1 MKDFSEFIGVLQR
14 YAESNK
20 TFVVNDIK
28 MAEVKRAFNL
38 AIELFP
44 DASIYMEHDAL
55 QLGHVALHIKDFDI
69 TVCGQDRI
77 DMFIALISKS
87 ANFEIFASG
96 EDVKFSLM
104 FGNVYTVK

>member
-1 MKDFSEFIGVLQR
+1 MKEFNELMRTIQK
-14 YAESNK
+14 YAESDK

-38 AIELFP
+38 AVELFP
-44 DASIYMEHDAL
+44 DASIYTEQDAL
-55 QLGHVALHIKDFDI
+55 QLGHVVLHIKDFDI
-69 TVCGQDRI
+69 TVCGQENIDR
-77 DMFIALISKS
+77 FAALISKS

-104 FGNVYTVK
+104 FHNVFTTK